1 MKRNI
6 EVEELKQIQLDIL
19 NFVDVFCK
27 KNNLRY
33 FLAYGTLLGAVR
45 HKGYIPW
52 DDDIDILMFRED
64 YEKFVMTFK
73 DSRYKVFA
81 TEVNP
86 KYPYPFA
93 KVGDTKTYFE
103 EEIKDVIDTGVNI
116 DVFPLDYLPED
127 KVQSITK
134 RRNILQKIWI
144 AKRLP
149 RLKRRGFLKNAVLA
163 ISQSLLAV
171 FPVRF
176 IVKKMEDNAQ
186 KYNLK
191 ESSVCGNIAYGY
203 DPDVY
208 PSSDFKEVIELPF
221 EQYMFPCPKEYDN
234 VLTVMYGDYM
244 KLPPKEK
251 QVSHHHFIAYWK

>member
-1 MKRNI
+1 MKKEI

-19 NFVDVFCK
+19 KFVDEFCK
-27 KNNLRY
+27 DNNLRY

-64 YEKFVMTFK
+64 YEKFVTTFV
-73 DSRYKVFA
+73 DANYKVFA
-81 TEVNP
+81 TELNP

-93 KVGDTKTYFE
+93 KVGDTRTYFE

-116 DVFPLDYLPED
+116 DIFPLDYLPED
-127 KVQSITK
+127 KVKNITK
-134 RRNILQKIWI
+134 KRNFLQKIWI

-149 RLKRRGFLKNAVLA
+149 RLKRRGFVKNAVLA
-163 ISQSLLAV
+163 VSQLLLSV
-171 FPVRF
+171 FSIRF
-176 IVKKMEDNAQ
+176 IVKQLEKNAK
-186 KYNLK
+186 KYNLRK
-191 ESSVCGNIAYGY
+191 TSICGNVAYGY
-203 DPDVY
+203 DPDIY
-208 PSSDFKEVIELPF
+208 PSADFEESVCLTF
-221 EQYMFPCPKEYDN
+221 ENTAFPCPKNYDN
-234 VLTVMYGDYM
+234 VLKIMFGDYM